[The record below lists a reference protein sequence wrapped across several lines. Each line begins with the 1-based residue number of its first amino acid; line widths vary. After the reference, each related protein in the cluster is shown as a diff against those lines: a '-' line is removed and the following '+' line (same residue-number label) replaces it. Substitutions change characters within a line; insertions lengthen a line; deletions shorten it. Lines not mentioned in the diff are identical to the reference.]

1 MPDEPKP
8 EIDLVQLLGPSKLPA
23 VGTTIFTVMSQLAQE
38 HGAVNLGQGF
48 PDFDCAPQLKALVSE
63 AMQHGHNQYAPMAGL
78 PTLRRAIAE
87 KVRSQYGRLYD
98 SESEITVTAG
108 ATQAILTAVLAV
120 VRPGDEVIILEP
132 AYDSYG
138 PAIQLAGGKAVA
150 VALSC
155 DRGYRIEWDRV
166 RSALTPR
173 SRLLL
178 LNYPH
183 NPTGAVIEQH
193 DLRELEAIVRRHPL
207 LIVSDEV
214 YEHIVFDGQPH
225 MSLSR
230 SELLAS
236 RTFVLSSFGKTFHV
250 TGWKVGYCCA
260 PAPLMAEFRKVHQFN
275 VFTVNT
281 PVQWAL
287 ARFLEDPRHYLDVAA
302 FYQRK
307 RDRFVQGLARTRF
320 VPLPCHGTYFVLADY
335 SGISNEPE
343 EQFARRLVVEHG
355 VAAIPL
361 APFYT
366 EPVNRNIVR
375 FCFAKQD
382 ETLDAALERLAR
394 V

>member
-1 MPDEPKP
+1 
-8 EIDLVQLLGPSKLPA
+8 
-23 VGTTIFTVMSQLAQE
+23 
-38 HGAVNLGQGF
+38 
-48 PDFDCAPQLKALVSE
+48 
-63 AMQHGHNQYAPMAGL
+63 
-78 PTLRRAIAE
+78 LRQAIAE
-87 KVRSQYGRLYD
+87 KVLRLYGRRYD
-98 SESEITVTAG
+98 TETEITVTAG

-132 AYDSYG
+132 AYDSYE
-138 PAIQLAGGKAVA
+138 PAISLAGGQAVA
-150 VALSC
+150 VALDC
-155 DRGYRIEWDRV
+155 DRGYRIDWDRV
-166 RSALTPR
+166 RSALTVR
-173 SRLLL
+173 TRLLI
-178 LNYPH
+178 LNSPH
-183 NPTGAVIEQH
+183 NPTGAVIGEQ
-193 DLRELEAIVRRHPL
+193 DLRALEAIVQRHPL
-207 LIVSDEV
+207 LVVSDEV

-225 MSLSR
+225 LSLSR

-287 ARFLEDPRHYLDVAA
+287 ARFLQDPHHYLDLPA

-307 RDRFVQGLARTRF
+307 RDRFVQGLGSTRF
-320 VPLPCHGTYFVLADY
+320 APLPCHGTYFVLTDY
-335 SGISNEPE
+335 SAISNEPE
-343 EQFARRLVVEHG
+343 EQFARRLVTEHG

-361 APFYT
+361 APFYRQ
-366 EPVNRNIVR
+366 PVNRKIVR

-382 ETLDAALERLAR
+382 QTLDLGLDRLAR